1 MTKQSRQ
8 YYVYFIT
15 NKTDSTIYVGVT
27 NDIVRRVYEHKKKL
41 FEGFSQKYNLN
52 KLVYY
57 EIYDDIEEAIRREKQ
72 IKAGSRQYKINLVNI
87 SNVEW
92 KDLYGEICK

>member
-1 MTKQSRQ
+1 MTKQSR
-8 YYVYFIT
+8 
-15 NKTDSTIYVGVT
+15 
-27 NDIVRRVYEHKKKL
+27 
-41 FEGFSQKYNLN
+41 
-52 KLVYY
+52 
-57 EIYDDIEEAIRREKQ
+57 Q